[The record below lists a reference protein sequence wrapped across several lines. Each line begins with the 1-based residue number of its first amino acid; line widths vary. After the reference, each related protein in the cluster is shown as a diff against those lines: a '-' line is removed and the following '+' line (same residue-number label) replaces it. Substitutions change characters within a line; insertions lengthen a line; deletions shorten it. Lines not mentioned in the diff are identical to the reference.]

1 MKCYE
6 YSPIE
11 VRRLKMTNN
20 SIQVQDVNDNAPSFE
35 TSTFSFDIFENA
47 ERGAIV
53 GRVEAV
59 DLDRGSAASTI
70 SYTFISDWGMD
81 TFSLDPTSGVIT
93 LSGNSLDHEVLINR
107 QEVSLVSYIY
117 VFYRKLLNQ

>member
-1 MKCYE
+1 MSF
-6 YSPIE
+6 YSLFGDY
-11 VRRLKMTNN
+11 VTFK
-20 SIQVQDVNDNAPSFE
+20 VQDVNDNAPTFE

-59 DLDRGSAASTI
+59 DLDRGSAASTV

-93 LSGNSLDHEVLINR
+93 LSGNSLDHEVPSVCHLLFIELIKISNM
-107 QEVSLVSYIY
+107 QS
-117 VFYRKLLNQ
+117 Q